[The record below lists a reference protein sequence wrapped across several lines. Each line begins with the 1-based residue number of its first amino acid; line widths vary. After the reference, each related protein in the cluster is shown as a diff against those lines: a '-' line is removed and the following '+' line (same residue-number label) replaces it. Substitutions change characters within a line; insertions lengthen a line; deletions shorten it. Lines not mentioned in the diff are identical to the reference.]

1 MKKKVKLGVNIDHV
15 ATLRNAR
22 GEFHP
27 SVLKA
32 ATIVKTEGGD
42 GITVHLREDRRHI
55 RDADVF
61 EIKKNVALPINFE
74 MAATIEMQNIAI
86 KLKPNSCCIVPEK
99 REEITTEGGLDI
111 AKNYEN
117 LSAII
122 KKLKDNNILVS
133 LFIDADLEQVKLAQ
147 KIGAD
152 ILEFH
157 TGRYC
162 HTLADARKHELKK
175 ISDAAKLAGS
185 LGIICHAGHGLT
197 YETVPDIVKIPEIS
211 ELNIGHFLIGEA
223 IFDGLE
229 NTIKKMKNVIETSL

>member
-1 MKKKVKLGVNIDHV
+1 MKKQVKLGVNIDHV

-32 ATIVKTEGGD
+32 AQLVKAAGGD

-111 AKNYEN
+111 AKNYDNLASIINKIKEN
-117 LSAII
+117 
-122 KKLKDNNILVS
+122 KILVS
-133 LFIDADLEQVKLAQ
+133 LFIDADLEQVKLAKQ
-147 KIGAD
+147 ISAD
-152 ILEFH
+152 IVEFH

-162 HTLADARKHELKK
+162 HTLSDARKQELKK
-175 ISDAAKLAGS
+175 IAEASKLAGS
-185 LGIICHAGHGLT
+185 LGLVCHAGHGLT

-229 NTIKKMKNVIETSL
+229 NTIKKMKNVIEVSL